1 MSALKKSCQ
10 YITVFFIKALTLK
23 HFDAEGSTVYSIG
36 QAPRAL
42 LAKSWQIFCGAA
54 VRLWLAHSFI
64 ITTKTTTTTTS
75 QHFLSFNSLFKD
87 NYIYLS
93 LSPPSPPSSSR

>member
-64 ITTKTTTTTTS
+64 YNTTKTTTDLLELDCDHHC
-75 QHFLSFNSLFKD
+75 QAWQG
-87 NYIYLS
+87 
-93 LSPPSPPSSSR
+93 R

>member
-64 ITTKTTTTTTS
+64 YYQNNNNQSAFFSHSTV
-75 QHFLSFNSLFKD
+75 F
-87 NYIYLS
+87 
-93 LSPPSPPSSSR
+93 

>member
-54 VRLWLAHSFI
+54 VRLWLASIYYQNNNNYQSAFFSHSTVF
-64 ITTKTTTTTTS
+64 
-75 QHFLSFNSLFKD
+75 FLK
-87 NYIYLS
+87 
-93 LSPPSPPSSSR
+93 R